1 MPRAFPR
8 SKKSDED
15 GATLLWVDEAAFYLL
30 PMAVRTYAPVGQTP
44 VLRVPQTHDH
54 LSAISA
60 VSAAGRLV
68 FHLQDD
74 SFHSEEV
81 VEFLRYVLFVFA
93 GPLVIIWDNASI
105 HRSQVIKEFLRTE
118 EAHRLHLEALPSYA
132 PDLNP
137 DEGVWNWLKRVALKN
152 QCFPNLPAL
161 ECSLWEQAA
170 ILATHQQVLVG
181 CYTECGY
188 SL

>member
-1 MPRAFPR
+1 
-8 SKKSDED
+8 
-15 GATLLWVDEAAFYLL
+15 
-30 PMAVRTYAPVGQTP
+30 MAVRTYAPVGATP
-44 VLRVPQTHDH
+44 QLRVPQTHDH

-81 VEFLRYVLFVFA
+81 VDFLQYLLYAFT

-105 HRSQVIKEFLRTE
+105 HRSQVIKEFLKTA
-118 EAHRLHLEALPSYA
+118 EARRLHLEALPSYA

-152 QCFPNLPAL
+152 QCFANVPAL
-161 ECSLWEQAA
+161 ETSLWDQAA
-170 ILATHQQVLVG
+170 ILATNQQVLVG
-181 CYTECGY
+181 CITECGY